1 MLQSFHKKLFESSE
15 DVTALTG
22 TDLEG
27 SSRFV
32 PCHELG
38 RCPSSHRCFL
48 SECSIAEGLP
58 LSSKNT
64 KTHPEITYACIQFIK
79 YCLEKQLICKV
90 ISYAKITYTQML
102 NKMSQISFSLRWLEV
117 ALSQSEHRS
126 VSKGRKG
133 QMWSRCFPRMISQP
147 ICIQEYIFP
156 IQNQHTWLK
165 KWVVIF

>member
-1 MLQSFHKKLFESSE
+1 MNVGKLLKVIIICRIYVTILETISS
-15 DVTALTG
+15 T
-22 TDLEG
+22 
-27 SSRFV
+27 V
-32 PCHELG
+32 PVYDYPG
-38 RCPSSHRCFL
+38 
-48 SECSIAEGLP
+48 G
-58 LSSKNT
+58 
-64 KTHPEITYACIQFIK
+64 KTHMPHPEITYACIQFIK

-117 ALSQSEHRS
+117 ALSQSEHRL